1 MAVPAHDIRDYAFA
15 KKYNLSIER
24 VLFTDQENER
34 FDELSNELEHLEK
47 QGKDISEAESELQA
61 MVNAPETPMTKDG
74 ILFAVS
80 ATDSKL
86 AELIDHSSKEARKI
100 LAEYAEEK

>member
-1 MAVPAHDIRDYAFA
+1 MAVPAHDTRDFAFA
-15 KKYNLSIER
+15 KKYDLPIER

-47 QGKDISEAESELQA
+47 QGKDISEHESELQA
-61 MVNAPETPMTKDG
+61 MVNAPEVAMTSDG

-80 ATDSKL
+80 ATDPKL